1 MKVAYTCQWLIKKL
15 YRKLLLEIC
24 KYFCKK
30 SQTLTDFSKITVY
43 LKDIYAFFSVFC
55 LVKTFGNFCICI
67 QFYLYSFS
75 KTVLKWEKMKNKIC
89 FTPEQ
94 FFFSI
99 FLAIIFLIKVFFFV
113 VVALALCFLL
123 LSAAHKSE
131 HLVFLNLFLN
141 L

>member
-94 FFFSI
+94 FFFFNFPGHYIFNQSI
-99 FLAIIFLIKVFFFV
+99 FFLLLLLWLCVFCYCLLLIKVNVWFFSIYF
-113 VVALALCFLL
+113 
-123 LSAAHKSE
+123 
-131 HLVFLNLFLN
+131 
-141 L
+141 